1 MGIAKEIVA
10 ESIHAALPELDLRE
24 IADLIEVPP
33 SQDLGDYSFPCFS
46 LRSVSGNLLCRSQA
60 T

>member
-1 MGIAKEIVA
+1 MVLQKKLF

-24 IADLIEVPP
+24 IADLIEVPH
-33 SQDLGDYSFPCFS
+33 SQDQVTTLFQPSAW
-46 LRSVSGNLLCRSQA
+46 RSVSGNLLCRSQA